1 MKKTG
6 FISNLK
12 SVFALII
19 LAFFGMSLGV
29 AEPRPTTEDL
39 DACYQRANPSQF
51 IYKGHIAV
59 ALTRHLAAVIADS
72 NLTLS
77 PEDYVKFDPYLGLYL
92 IDLETTEVAPYLK
105 DETNAKNDMW
115 VNVLEQNATEIGHIK
130 DYAQNIGEFD
140 TLSFKAPKK
149 GILLCDC
156 CQMLGIAV
164 GGDKFIG
171 NRYLRNFFSHRD
183 VYYGDIGVNFDDI
196 NGTLMVRSVH
206 PLGPGAKLMA
216 GDKVVGLNGVQPR
229 QLRELNEAVLF
240 SPRGQTLR
248 FEVMR
253 NGKKQVLH
261 VKMPYGRDSNGTWF
275 DDFDRNRTIMP
286 KGGNGP
292 AKPRV
297 DANAT
302 KADKNATETASV
314 KKSAESAKK
323 PAQSKYVS
331 VLTGYGLSVD
341 SNMVV
346 RKAWGAAAKA
356 GFEPGDKIL
365 QGGKTQAPNL
375 ATLGRL
381 LSNYRLNHVLVS
393 RDDFQFFIRLRR

>member
-1 MKKTG
+1 M
-6 FISNLK
+6 
-12 SVFALII
+12 
-19 LAFFGMSLGV
+19 
-29 AEPRPTTEDL
+29 
-39 DACYQRANPSQF
+39 
-51 IYKGHIAV
+51 
-59 ALTRHLAAVIADS
+59 
-72 NLTLS
+72 
-77 PEDYVKFDPYLGLYL
+77 GLYL

-365 QGGKTQAPNL
+365 QVGKTQAPNL